1 MVWTS
6 LAGVV
11 VVYLIFMYFASKLF
25 MKVFK
30 IVIFVATLGFVF
42 ALLYFLRGV

>member
-1 MVWTS
+1 MAWAQLT
-6 LAGVV
+6 GVV

-30 IVIFVATLGFVF
+30 ILLFIATLAFVF
-42 ALLYFLRGV
+42 LLVYFLRGV